1 MSRVIF
7 TISYEI
13 LPDKRGEYLPLSQ
26 KMKEYI
32 LQKGGVAD
40 YSVYE
45 DKRKRNSF
53 TEVFSFNS
61 MDQYNGL
68 EDEDESMQNFMT
80 LLESMLVGG
89 KMKYTTLVEV

>member
-13 LPDKRGEYLPLSQ
+13 VSEKRGEYLPLSQ

-32 LQKGGVAD
+32 LQKGGVAE

-53 TEVFSFNS
+53 TEVFSFTS
-61 MDQYNGL
+61 MEQYNGL
-68 EDEDESMQNFMT
+68 EDEDESMQNFLT

-89 KMKYTTLVEV
+89 KMKYTTLLEV

>member
-13 LPDKRGEYLPLSQ
+13 QPDRRGEYLPLSQ

-32 LQKGGVAD
+32 LQKGGVID
-40 YSVYE
+40 YTVFE
-45 DKRKRNSF
+45 DKRKRNAF
-53 TEVFSFNS
+53 TEVFSFES
-61 MDQYNGL
+61 LDQYNGL
-68 EDEDESMQNFMT
+68 DDEDEAMQNLMA
-80 LLESMLVGG
+80 LLEPMLIGG

>member
-13 LPDKRGEYLPLSQ
+13 QADRRGEYLPLSQ

-32 LQKGGVAD
+32 LGKGGVVD
-40 YSVYE
+40 YSVFE
-45 DKRKRNSF
+45 DKRKRNAF
-53 TEVFSFNS
+53 TELFTFASLE
-61 MDQYNGL
+61 QYNGL
-68 EDEDESMQNFMT
+68 DDEDESMQNFMA
-80 LLESMLVGG
+80 LLEPMLVGG

>member
-53 TEVFSFNS
+53 TEVFTFNS
-61 MDQYNGL
+61 MEQYNGL

>member
-13 LPDKRGEYLPLSQ
+13 LADKRGDYLPLSQ

-32 LQKGGVAD
+32 LQKGGLAD

-53 TEVFSFNS
+53 TEVFTFDSI
-61 MDQYNGL
+61 DQYNGL
-68 EDEDESMQNFMT
+68 EDEDEAMQNFMA
-80 LLESMLVGG
+80 LLEPMLPGG

>member
-13 LPDKRGEYLPLSQ
+13 LSEKRGEYLPLSQ
-26 KMKEYI
+26 KMKDYI
-32 LQKGGVAD
+32 LQKGGLTD
-40 YSVYE
+40 YSVFE

-53 TEVFSFNS
+53 TEVFTFSS
-61 MDQYNGL
+61 MEQYNGL
-68 EDEDESMQNFMT
+68 DDEDESMQNFMT

-89 KMKYTTLVEV
+89 KMKYSTLIEV

>member
-13 LPDKRGEYLPLSQ
+13 GADKRGEYLPLSQ
-26 KMKEYI
+26 KIKEYI
-32 LQKGGVAD
+32 LGKGGVAD
-40 YSVYE
+40 YSVFE
-45 DKRKRNSF
+45 DKRKKNSF
-53 TEVFSFNS
+53 TEVFTFAS
-61 MDQYNGL
+61 MEEYNGL

-80 LLESMLVGG
+80 LLEPMLVGG

>member
-13 LPDKRGEYLPLSQ
+13 LPDRRGDYLPLSQ

-40 YSVYE
+40 YSIFE

-53 TEVFSFNS
+53 IEIFTFQS
-61 MDQYNGL
+61 MDHYNGL
-68 EDEDESMQNFMT
+68 DDEDETMQNFMT
-80 LLESMLVGG
+80 LLESMLVGS
-89 KMKYTTLVEV
+89 KMKYSTLIEV

>member
-7 TISYEI
+7 TIYYEI
-13 LPDKRGEYLPLSQ
+13 KPDKRGEYLPLSQ

-32 LQKGGVAD
+32 VKKGGVSD

-53 TEVFSFNS
+53 TEVFIFSS
-61 MDQYNGL
+61 MDQYTGL
-68 EDEDESMQNFMT
+68 DDEDESMQNFMS

>member
-13 LPDKRGEYLPLSQ
+13 QADRRGEYLPLSQ
-26 KMKEYI
+26 KMKDYI

-40 YSVYE
+40 YSVFE

-53 TEVFSFNS
+53 TEIFTFSS
-61 MDQYNGL
+61 LEQYNGL
-68 EDEDESMQNFMT
+68 DDEDEAMQNLMA
-80 LLESMLVGG
+80 LLEPMLIGG

>member
-13 LPDKRGEYLPLSQ
+13 VSEKRGEYLPLSQ

-32 LQKGGVAD
+32 LQKGGVAE

-53 TEVFSFNS
+53 TEVFNFTS
-61 MDQYNGL
+61 MEQYNGL
-68 EDEDESMQNFMT
+68 EDEDESMQNFLT

-89 KMKYTTLVEV
+89 KMKYTTLLEV

>member
-13 LPDKRGEYLPLSQ
+13 QADRRGEYLPLSQ
-26 KMKEYI
+26 KIKDYI
-32 LQKGGVAD
+32 VQKGGVSD
-40 YSVYE
+40 YSVFE

-53 TEVFSFNS
+53 TEIFTFASLE
-61 MDQYNGL
+61 QYNGL
-68 EDEDESMQNFMT
+68 DDEDESMQNFMA
-80 LLESMLVGG
+80 LLEPMLIGG